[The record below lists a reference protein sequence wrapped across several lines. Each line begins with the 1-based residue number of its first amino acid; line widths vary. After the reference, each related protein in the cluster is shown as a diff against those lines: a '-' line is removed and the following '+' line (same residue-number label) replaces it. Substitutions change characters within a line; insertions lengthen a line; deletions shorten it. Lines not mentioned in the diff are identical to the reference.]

1 MHGALSKL
9 NAIALFSTQTF
20 LFIVILGAILI
31 QSAKGQWTQSP
42 PSSPTAPSPP
52 ANKDELVFVHTVWR
66 HGDRTPVFIFPNDP
80 NQEEVW
86 SQGFGEL
93 TTVSASEFGSDMTL
107 TLKRGMAQQV
117 KLGHFLRK
125 RYIEQLGLLSSQYNS
140 KEVYVISTDVNR
152 TIQSATAN
160 MIGMYSAGAR
170 WGTDYPD
177 VPEWPSAFVPVPVH
191 TYEFKKDPVGLTR
204 SFCQRTNELFDLVAQ
219 SPEYQQL
226 NESSLTIME
235 KVSEYAGA
243 EITLSNLWTFIE
255 AVNIERTHGLKPP
268 EWAVQIVS
276 QLIAINTKLIDFN
289 SGLGLKPFLGIDFA
303 VEVPKMLG
311 GTFLWQ
317 IIERMDQ
324 KIECLKNKAYQNQS
338 PKGILANKLPSA
350 CRWMNSL
357 KYYAHSAHDMTLA
370 ALFSTFQFDHADFDR
385 NGLPDYA
392 ACALIELWRV
402 SQRDEFYVKV
412 LYRRDDEDELIDM
425 TTRIRGC
432 EHGACSFDTFRQ
444 RSMPFKPEPDT
455 ETLCRTPLVYRPIV
469 SPPSSAGSLP
479 GGTAWTSIGGRFR
492 AHLTE
497 IE

>member
-1 MHGALSKL
+1 MRGALSK
-9 NAIALFSTQTF
+9 NAIELFSTQTF
-20 LFIVILGAILI
+20 LFGILGAILI
-31 QSAKGQWTQSP
+31 QNAKGQWTQSP
-42 PSSPTAPSPP
+42 PSSPTTPSPP

-93 TTVSASEFGSDMTL
+93 TT
-107 TLKRGMAQQV
+107 RGMAQQV

-226 NESSLTIME
+226 NDSSLTLME
-235 KVSEYAGA
+235 K
-243 EITLSNLWTFIE
+243 

-338 PKGILANKLPSA
+338 PKGILANKLPPA

-370 ALFSTFQFDHADFDR
+370 ALFSTFQFDHVDFDR

-402 SQRDEFYVKV
+402 SERDEFYVKV
-412 LYRRDDEDELIDM
+412 LYRRDDEDKLIDM
-425 TTRIRGC
+425 TKRIRGC
-432 EHGACSFDTFRQ
+432 EHGACPIDIFRQ
-444 RSMPFKPEPDT
+444 RSLPFKPEPDT

-469 SPPSSAGSLP
+469 LSPNSAGSLP
-479 GGTAWTSIGGRFR
+479 GGTAWASIVFWPVK
-492 AHLTE
+492 AAIILCSNTLLNFNHFL
-497 IE
+497 